1 MSVFNKYTL
10 DDDGLKKKPF
20 NRVTIKDI
28 TDKCGVNR
36 MTFYYHFEDMC
47 DLIEWSL
54 TENILKN
61 FKMEHVNKMW
71 KEN

>member
-1 MSVFNKYTL
+1 MSVFTKYTL
-10 DDDGLKKKPF
+10 DDALKDGLKKKPF

-47 DLIEWSL
+47 DLIY
-54 TENILKN
+54 K
-61 FKMEHVNKMW
+61 
-71 KEN
+71 